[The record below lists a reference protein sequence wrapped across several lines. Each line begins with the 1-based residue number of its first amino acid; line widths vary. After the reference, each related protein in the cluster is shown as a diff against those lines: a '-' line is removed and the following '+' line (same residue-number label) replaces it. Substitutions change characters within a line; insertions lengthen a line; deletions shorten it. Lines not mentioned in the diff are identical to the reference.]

1 MFKAAVLTA
10 AFFACF
16 AACAAACAA
25 AQAADAEKSFIID
38 DFNGRQM
45 FNLLGGKTQGYEE
58 AGVKCIPTFTEDPAE
73 RHGETGA
80 SLRLD
85 FDVSKGKGFS
95 YYWSTLLAGRKTD
108 VAGQAI
114 ELMAF
119 SDLRGYDFLSF
130 WYRDPAGGVL
140 FAIEIHQD
148 ADSDGSYI
156 MAVDKISSV
165 DIAPYL
171 DSLAAGKWQKIEIPL
186 TKFSNIDDWSR
197 VLDIVFLFRNGRG
210 LNKGTVFIDDLSFV
224 KYTGR

>member
-1 MFKAAVLTA
+1 M
-10 AFFACF
+10 
-16 AACAAACAA
+16 
-25 AQAADAEKSFIID
+25 AQVSADTGETFTVD
-38 DFNGRQM
+38 DFNGKQM

-95 YYWSTLLAGRKTD
+95 YYWSTLL
-108 VAGQAI
+108 
-114 ELMAF
+114 

-140 FAIEIHQD
+140 FAIEVHQD
-148 ADSDGSYI
+148 VDADGSYI

>member
-10 AFFACF
+10 AFLAFTMAPVS
-16 AACAAACAA
+16 
-25 AQAADAEKSFIID
+25 ADTGETFTVD
-38 DFNGRQM
+38 DFNGKQM

-95 YYWSTLLAGRKTD
+95 YYWSTLL
-108 VAGQAI
+108 
-114 ELMAF
+114 

-130 WYRDPAGGVL
+130 WYRDTAGGVL
-140 FAIEIHQD
+140 FAIEVHQD
-148 ADSDGSYI
+148 VDADGSYI

-165 DIAPYL
+165 DVAPYL

>member
-10 AFFACF
+10 AFLAFTMAPVS
-16 AACAAACAA
+16 
-25 AQAADAEKSFIID
+25 ADTGETFTVD
-38 DFNGRQM
+38 DFNGKQM

-95 YYWSTLLAGRKTD
+95 YYWSTLL
-108 VAGQAI
+108 
-114 ELMAF
+114 

-140 FAIEIHQD
+140 FAIEVHQD
-148 ADSDGSYI
+148 VDADGSYI

-165 DIAPYL
+165 DVAPYL

-224 KYTGR
+224 KYIGR